1 MRRRSFSTWR
11 LLLTLVLSTGLATS
25 NCLAQDA
32 SPAPGF
38 AASVLTTIEPQLD
51 RGDAL
56 SVHDLVEIRAREDLA
71 WTPAST
77 AVSRTLFLMAQDA
90 VFPQDIWCLE
100 FTFKPLRMIEVDV
113 PQRDGQLARKLIWY
127 MVYRVRNTGAA
138 MIAEPGADGRFTT
151 SPGAV
156 EKIRFIP
163 QLVLS
168 VHDGKLNGADDQKT
182 DSARHEYL
190 DRIVPAALDPIGRR
204 EMPRGQLLNSVPM
217 AQALLQA
224 DPDGRGLWGVAMWE
238 GIDPETDFFSV
249 YVRGLTN
256 AYQWQD
262 GPAGTATDKAPGK
275 GRSFARKAL
284 QLNFWRPGD
293 EYGEDER
300 EVRYGVPAGKAS
312 LYNSGE
318 GVAYRWVFR

>member
-1 MRRRSFSTWR
+1 M
-11 LLLTLVLSTGLATS
+11 LALVVPAALAAS
-25 NCLAQDA
+25 LCPAQDS
-32 SPAPGF
+32 SPAPEF

-51 RGDAL
+51 RADAL
-56 SVHDLVEIRAREDLA
+56 SVHDLVEIRARDELA

-77 AVSRTLFLMAQDA
+77 AVSRTLYRMAKDA

-100 FTFKPLRMIEVDV
+100 LTFKPLRMIEVDV
-113 PQRDGQLARKLIWY
+113 PQSDGQLARKLIWY

-138 MIAEPGADGRFTT
+138 MIAEPGADGKFNT
-151 SPGAV
+151 SRGTV

-163 QLVLS
+163 QFVLS
-168 VHDGKLNGADDQKT
+168 VHDGKLNAGADQQA
-182 DSARHEYL
+182 DSRNLEYL
-190 DRIVPAALDPIGRR
+190 DRIAPAALEPIRRR
-204 EMPRGQLLNSVPM
+204 EMPRGRLLTSVQVAENVLP
-217 AQALLQA
+217 A
-224 DPDGRGLWGVAMWE
+224 DPDGRGVWGVAMWE
-238 GIDPETDFFSV
+238 DIDPETDFFSV

-256 AYQWQD
+256 AYRWAD
-262 GPAGTATDKAPGK
+262 GPAGTATGEAPGK

-312 LYNSGE
+312 VYDSGE
-318 GVAYRWVFR
+318 GVAYRWIFR